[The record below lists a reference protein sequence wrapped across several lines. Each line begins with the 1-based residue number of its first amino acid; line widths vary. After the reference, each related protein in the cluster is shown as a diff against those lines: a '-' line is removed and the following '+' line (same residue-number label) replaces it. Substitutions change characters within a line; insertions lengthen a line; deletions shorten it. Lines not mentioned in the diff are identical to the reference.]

1 MADQNPFLAPQSSPP
16 SGEPRSVDAGRG
28 VEWLKQG
35 WQDISPLWG
44 DKATVPTF
52 KDKKAVIERWPEFQE
67 EMLSVMADW
76 YYVSGHHGCRF
87 ANDVGESDF
96 FEFTQTYEHAGFF
109 NEPYHV
115 GPWEHADSNNPD
127 AGRSS
132 LDVYMSTSFTD
143 WENPYSPG
151 PEDNPL
157 HYNSQENCK
166 GILLVGCR
174 ALGYLCSR
182 QAWGAYFPNA
192 VIIGPVTSRIAGT
205 SALAAPISCAGTV
218 LSQAPSMT
226 TASMGC
232 ARIIS
237 SVSMAIR
244 LRSSMV
250 VGEQKDSCSEMVGNT
265 KGIPPA
271 ASTPRLTASITCGA
285 VAWHGLKSE
294 AVEPMPTTG
303 RSRTSSP

>member
-1 MADQNPFLAPQSSPP
+1 MSDYASVARAATGTAPTGTLNNDSLTIAFMEFLMDGDSNMMKSW
-16 SGEPRSVDAGRG
+16 
-28 VEWLKQG
+28 WLKQG

-192 VIIGPVTSRIAGT
+192 VIIGPVTRESNSITKLMKIPQKFGR
-205 SALAAPISCAGTV
+205 SFFLDPKSVDPVALCKMLNPV
-218 LSQAPSMT
+218 L
-226 TASMGC
+226 GVFD
-232 ARIIS
+232 R
-237 SVSMAIR
+237 MAVMSDNT
-244 LRSSMV
+244 LYVPLSGGKVLELPADEPVDRSSL
-250 VGEQKDSCSEMVGNT
+250 GKDV
-265 KGIPPA
+265 
-271 ASTPRLTASITCGA
+271 
-285 VAWHGLKSE
+285 W
-294 AVEPMPTTG
+294 
-303 RSRTSSP
+303 

>member
-1 MADQNPFLAPQSSPP
+1 MSDYASVARAALGTAPTGTLNNDSLTIAFMEFLMDGDSNMMKSW
-16 SGEPRSVDAGRG
+16 
-28 VEWLKQG
+28 WLKQG

-96 FEFTQTYEHAGFF
+96 FEFTQSYEHAGFF

-115 GPWEHADSNNPD
+115 GPWEHADSSNPD

-132 LDVYMSTSFTD
+132 LDVYMATSLTE
-143 WENPYSPG
+143 WENPYSAG

-182 QAWGAYFPNA
+182 QGWGAYFPNA
-192 VIIGPVTSRIAGT
+192 VIIGPVTRESNSIAKLMKIPQKFGRGFYLDPK
-205 SALAAPISCAGTV
+205 SVDPIDLCKMLNPVLGVFDRLAVMSDNTLYVPVSGGKV
-218 LSQAPSMT
+218 LELPADEP
-226 TASMGC
+226 
-232 ARIIS
+232 
-237 SVSMAIR
+237 VE
-244 LRSSMV
+244 RSSL
-250 VGEQKDSCSEMVGNT
+250 GKDV
-265 KGIPPA
+265 
-271 ASTPRLTASITCGA
+271 
-285 VAWHGLKSE
+285 W
-294 AVEPMPTTG
+294 
-303 RSRTSSP
+303 